1 MIAGNGPLFR
11 VALSGWPVAKKNR
24 RRIVGGKSLPS
35 RAWEVWRGECLPEVI
50 EAWMEQRVRPGAL
63 QVPPKP
69 LSQPVVVRARFWLD
83 DFSRRRDGDNSI
95 TSILDL
101 LVDAGV
107 LLDDCVEI
115 VRGVQWDA
123 KLLQDH
129 PDRMKAE
136 FVEVAIYG
144 T

>member
-1 MIAGNGPLFR
+1 
-11 VALSGWPVAKKNR
+11 
-24 RRIVGGKSLPS
+24 
-35 RAWEVWRGECLPEVI
+35 
-50 EAWMEQRVRPGAL
+50 MEQRVRPGAL